1 MLTVKCREIQVRQ
14 SMPGSTAWL
23 HSFSIQYEKV
33 VSPSQAEY
41 SYFSAGFRLKI
52 ILCYFKKERI
62 SHDTLCGF
70 VRIFCG
76 EFTVQMYY
84 MYRSS
89 NCH

>member
-1 MLTVKCREIQVRQ
+1 MHQ

-23 HSFSIQYEKV
+23 HSFSMQYEKV
-33 VSPSQAEY
+33 VFPPQAEY
-41 SYFSAGFRLKI
+41 SYFFAGFRLKI
-52 ILCYFKKERI
+52 ILLFKKERI

-70 VRIFCG
+70 VHIFCG